1 MFEITSDDVASLDDE
16 DLRTLVGLLC
26 EAEIR
31 SRGLSAS
38 SVTWGGNQTAV
49 DGGIDVRVALPTSVS
64 IDGFVPRPMTGF
76 QVKKSDMPAA
86 AITEEM
92 RPKGV
97 LRPAIRDLADRFGA
111 YIIVSSAGSTADTPL
126 QNRRAA
132 MLEAIADLPNA
143 ADLTLD
149 FYDRGRLASW
159 LRDHPGVVVWMRQKI
174 GRSMP
179 GWRPYE
185 AWAYAPD
192 GVRAEYLLDGAL
204 RIHTETAISESGLQP
219 VEGIQRIRDRLRLP
233 AKVVRLV
240 GLSGVGKTRLVQALF
255 DDRVGTQSL
264 DPSLAIYT
272 DMANG
277 PDPMPTAMASNLVAS
292 GKRAILVIDNCPPDL
307 HARLTEVCRVPE
319 SRVSLIT
326 VEYDIRDDQ
335 PEGTDVFRL
344 EPSSSDLIERLVA
357 RRFPHISPVDLRTIA
372 DFSGGNARIAV
383 ALSETI
389 QRGETIAGLSDEN
402 LFQRLFQQYHA
413 PNESLLLAAQA
424 LSLV

>member
-1 MFEITSDDVASLDDE
+1 MFEITSDDVASLNDE

-31 SRGLSAS
+31 SRELSAS

-49 DGGIDVRVALPTSVS
+49 DGGIDVRVTLPTGTA

-86 AITEEM
+86 AIAAEM

-97 LRPAIRDLADRFGA
+97 LRPAIRDLADRSGA
-111 YIIVSSAGSTADTPL
+111 YIIVSSAGSTSDTPL

-132 MLEAIADLPNA
+132 MQQAVDDLPNA

-159 LRDHPGVVVWMRQKI
+159 IRDHGGVVIWVRQRI

-179 GWRPYE
+179 GWRAYG

-192 GVRAEYLLDGAL
+192 GLLGEYLLDDAL
-204 RIHTETAISESGLQP
+204 RIHTETAISESGLLP
-219 VEGIQRIRDRLRLP
+219 IEGIQQIRDRLRVP
-233 AKVVRLV
+233 GKVVRLV
-240 GLSGVGKTRLVQALF
+240 GLSGVGKTRLAQALF

-272 DMANG
+272 DVG
-277 PDPMPTAMASNLVAS
+277 DSPDPLPTAMASNLV
-292 GKRAILVIDNCPPDL
+292 IDNCPPDRRKSL
-307 HARLTEVCRVPE
+307 RSGSVCPQ
-319 SRVSLIT
+319 
-326 VEYDIRDDQ
+326 DQ
-335 PEGTDVFRL
+335 PAPVAYPRL
-344 EPSSSDLIERLVA
+344 R
-357 RRFPHISPVDLRTIA
+357 
-372 DFSGGNARIAV
+372 
-383 ALSETI
+383 
-389 QRGETIAGLSDEN
+389 
-402 LFQRLFQQYHA
+402 
-413 PNESLLLAAQA
+413 LLLRSKPDHRCQY
-424 LSLV
+424 SVYVY